1 MRIHFPFCIA
11 RCAIRVLMD
20 PIIAILWRGCRRGR
34 KKKKKYE
41 TIRLANFKTS
51 TAHFSLFNPGEN
63 CRGSHTYAP
72 PTAQILNGVW
82 ELLPVHTLRRLS
94 NFCRHYSLLLPF
106 FFFFYALRKN
116 PQGRERE
123 RERSRASRGEIL
135 DDEIDTR
142 IDIVEIKVIHNQVK
156 ICGHVSLLISSFLPQ
171 RNLFLI

>member
-106 FFFFYALRKN
+106 FFFFLRSTKKFS
-116 PQGRERE
+116 GRRE